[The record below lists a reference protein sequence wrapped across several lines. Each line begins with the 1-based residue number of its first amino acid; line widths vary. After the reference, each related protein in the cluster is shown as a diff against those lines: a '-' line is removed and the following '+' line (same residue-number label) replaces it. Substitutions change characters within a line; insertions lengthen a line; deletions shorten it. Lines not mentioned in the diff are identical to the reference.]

1 MAFKSKFGN
10 RRDASLTQ
18 RLTPWLGISLIVILA
33 DQLFK
38 IAIRHTLTPSE
49 RVNVLP
55 FFDLT
60 LLFNSGA
67 AFSFLNSQGGWQR
80 WLFTAIGLVAALF
93 IIYLLAKHGGQ
104 RMFAFALA
112 LILGGAL
119 GNVID
124 RLVFGRV
131 VDFLLFYYPNVYYF
145 PAFNVA
151 DSAITIGAVL
161 LAFDELRRV
170 QRG

>member
-10 RRDASLTQ
+10 RRESSLVQ
-18 RLTPWLGISLIVILA
+18 RLTPWLGISLVVILA
-33 DQLFK
+33 DQLCK
-38 IAIRHTLTPSE
+38 IAIRHTMAPSE

-67 AFSFLNSQGGWQR
+67 AFSFLNSQDGWQR
-80 WLFTAIGLVAALF
+80 WLFTAIGLIAALC
-93 IIYLLAKHGGQ
+93 IVYWLAKYGGQ
-104 RMFAFALA
+104 RLFAFALA

-124 RLVFGRV
+124 RVVYGRV
-131 VDFLLFYYPNVYYF
+131 VDFLLFYYQSHYF

-151 DSAITIGAVL
+151 DSAITVGAVL

-170 QRG
+170 RKG

>member
-10 RRDASLTQ
+10 RRDATLTR

-33 DQLFK
+33 DQLIK
-38 IAIRHTLTPSE
+38 IAVRHSLMPNQ

-80 WLFTAIGLVAALF
+80 WLFTVIGIVAALY
-93 IIYLLAKHGGQ
+93 IVYLLAKHGGQ
-104 RMFAFALA
+104 RLFAFALA
-112 LILGGAL
+112 LIMGGAL

-124 RLVFGRV
+124 RLVYGRV
-131 VDFLLFYYPNVYYF
+131 VDFLLFYWPNVYYF
-145 PAFNVA
+145 PAFNIA
-151 DSAITIGAVL
+151 DSAITVGAVL

>member
-10 RRDASLTQ
+10 RRESSLAQ

-38 IAIRHTLTPSE
+38 IAIRRTLMPEE
-49 RVNVLP
+49 RVHVLP

-67 AFSFLNSQGGWQR
+67 AFSFLNSQNGWQR
-80 WLFTAIGLVAALF
+80 WLFTAIGLVAALA
-93 IIYLLAKHGGQ
+93 IVYWLAKYGSQ
-104 RMFAFALA
+104 RMFAFSLA

-131 VDFLLFYYPNVYYF
+131 VDFLLFYYHSLYF

-151 DSAITIGAVL
+151 DSAITVGAVL
-161 LAFDELRRV
+161 LVFDELRRV
-170 QRG
+170 RKG